1 MRKLLV
7 LLLFIV
13 GQHVLWAQK
22 PEHTLL
28 WRISGN
34 GLAKNSYL
42 FGTIHAIC
50 SDDFFLPEA
59 AEKALAESKQLALE
73 LDMDDPM
80 MLLQVQQSM
89 IMPNGGH
96 LKKLLPETDYER
108 LNRFFKDSVKMDLSL
123 LGMMK
128 PMALSALMYPRLMNC
143 QTVSYEMKL
152 MEMAKKQNKEI
163 IGMETV
169 ADQLKVFDAIPLET
183 QAKML
188 VEILDSYGKQANGMQ
203 ALIAAYKKQD
213 INALYENM
221 KKSSLGAEQFE
232 EVLLINRNRAW
243 IDKIARLSND
253 NAVFYAVGAGHLGG
267 SNGVIALLRNKGFTV
282 EPVQ

>member
-7 LLLFIV
+7 LFSLLV
-13 GQHVLWAQK
+13 GQHVLWAQNH
-22 PEHTLL
+22 EHALL
-28 WRISGN
+28 WRIAGN
-34 GLAKNSYL
+34 GLNKDSYL

-50 SDDFFLPEA
+50 SDDFFLSEA
-59 AEKALAESKQLALE
+59 AEKALAASEQLALE

-80 MLLQVQQSM
+80 MLLQVQQGM

-96 LKKLLPETDYER
+96 ISKLLSESDYER
-108 LNRFFKDSVKMDLSL
+108 LNRFFKDSVKMDLGL

-128 PMALSALMYPRLMNC
+128 PMALSSLLYPRLLSC
-143 QTVSYEMKL
+143 QTISYEIKL
-152 MEMAKKQNKEI
+152 MTMAKKQRKEV
-163 IGMETV
+163 IGMESV

-188 VEILDSYGKQANGMQ
+188 IETLDKYGEQADEIQ

-213 INALYENM
+213 INALYNNI
-221 KKSSLGAEQFE
+221 KKSSFGAEQFE
-232 EVLLINRNRAW
+232 EVLLTNRNRVW
-243 IDKIARLSND
+243 IDKIASLSREKST
-253 NAVFYAVGAGHLGG
+253 FYAVGAGHLGG
-267 SNGVIALLRNKGFTV
+267 PEGIITLLRKKGFTV

>member
-1 MRKLLV
+1 MRKLFI
-7 LLLFIV
+7 LLLFIA
-13 GQHVLWAQK
+13 GQRVLWAQNH
-22 PEHTLL
+22 EHTLL

-34 GLAKNSYL
+34 GLAKDSYL

-50 SDDFFLPEA
+50 SDDFFFSPA
-59 AEKALAESKQLALE
+59 AEKALAESEQLALE

-96 LKKLLPETDYER
+96 LRKLLPEADYER
-108 LNRFFKDSVKMDLSL
+108 LNRFFRDSVKMDLNM

-128 PMALSALMYPRLMNC
+128 PMALSALMYPRLLSC

-152 MEMAKKQNKEI
+152 MGMAKKQNKEV

-169 ADQLKVFDAIPLET
+169 ADQLKVFDAIPLES

-188 VEILDSYGKQANGMQ
+188 LETLDKYGEQAGEMQ
-203 ALIAAYKKQD
+203 ALMATYKKQD
-213 INALYENM
+213 INALYENI
-221 KKSSLGAEQFE
+221 KKSSFGTEQFE
-232 EVLLINRNRAW
+232 EVLLTNRNRAW
-243 IDKIARLSND
+243 IDKISRLSGEK
-253 NAVFYAVGAGHLGG
+253 AMFYAVGAGHLGG
-267 SNGVIALLRNKGFTV
+267 PNGVIALLRGKGFTV
-282 EPVQ
+282 IPVK